1 MSETEIV
8 DDTLE
13 ERTPTEEELADFKNK
28 MAEWLKMDEQ
38 INKLSIAIRERR
50 KLQNALSGYIKDFMF
65 KFNYQDVSINNAKIK
80 ARQRES
86 LVPLKVNDIKAKM
99 IEYKELRGEDLI
111 NKIFENREKKIV
123 NTVKRI
129 VPKIKH
135 LEL

>member
-1 MSETEIV
+1 M
-8 DDTLE
+8 
-13 ERTPTEEELADFKNK
+13 P
-28 MAEWLKMDEQ
+28 
-38 INKLSIAIRERR
+38 
-50 KLQNALSGYIKDFMF
+50 
-65 KFNYQDVSINNAKIK
+65 
-80 ARQRES
+80 ES

-99 IEYKELRGEDLI
+99 IEYKDLSGEDLI